1 MKLKCVIST
10 GTIYEEIDTKEKR
23 LFDRDNYEQ
32 FKHSIGCCE
41 TRGSILLE
49 VAHSA
54 GPSSQKTIG
63 KAVAV
68 DDDNAYDA
76 GNDDVGVIN
85 YCEVGG
91 DNNENDEYD
100 DVVLTSTSMNHRS
113 YQL

>member
-1 MKLKCVIST
+1 MSSSNILLEAARRVEAF
-10 GTIYEEIDTKEKR
+10 YWR
-23 LFDRDNYEQ
+23 LRDVW
-32 FKHSIGCCE
+32 KHSIGGCK
-41 TRGSILLE
+41 TRGSIILE
-49 VAHSA
+49 VAQSA